1 MASWVS
7 DLNCVVEIQILQWGP
22 RLWAEPRFGTRR
34 ISAHLPEGRDC
45 NCLSDIRQV
54 KKGLLHSIAKS
65 VNYSKYRKYTQLYD
79 TYQGHENDIT
89 PRFYDIKFIEK
100 QSYSAFIF
108 PVSWSLHSVSL
119 LSHCRGEE
127 WWLTNLVW
135 WTDCVRS
142 GIFRQ
147 FTVSW

>member
-1 MASWVS
+1 MGGAQVWNSANIGTS
-7 DLNCVVEIQILQWGP
+7 PGGEKLYLFIRYSP
-22 RLWAEPRFGTRR
+22 R
-34 ISAHLPEGRDC
+34 
-45 NCLSDIRQV
+45 

-127 WWLTNLVW
+127 WWLTNLV
-135 WTDCVRS
+135 
-142 GIFRQ
+142 
-147 FTVSW
+147 